1 MKRNS
6 NRNGKKVIT
15 ILGIV
20 ALLWCTVIG
29 IYGIFSAPD
38 SDQAELEQQLMR
50 NEKALEQ
57 LEEMNSMPPAEA
69 VTPSAPNIVSPS
81 AVTDADSPLNTPVT
95 PEDAGKPE
103 HTLSVIGDSVFLGAS
118 PAFKELMEDAV
129 IDAKI
134 SRQVYQAIDVA
145 KKLEKKKK
153 LGDTV
158 IISLGTNGNFNPAT
172 GQELIDYLGP
182 DRTIYWINAYG
193 KKLDIQKQVNET
205 IRDLA
210 KKNANVTVISWA
222 NEGKEHP
229 DWFYQDGVHL
239 NAKGQTGFARF
250 IQKSIGSADTEH

>member
-1 MKRNS
+1 M
-6 NRNGKKVIT
+6 NRNKNKKKVIT
-15 ILGIV
+15 ILGIIG
-20 ALLWCTVIG
+20 LLCCTTIG

-38 SDQAELEQQLMR
+38 SDQAELEQQLMQ
-50 NEKALEQ
+50 NERA
-57 LEEMNSMPPAEA
+57 LEEMNSMPPAETKSLSTSNA
-69 VTPSAPNIVSPS
+69 VSPS
-81 AVTDADSPLNTPVT
+81 AVTVSNEPQTTLDSDGEQ
-95 PEDAGKPE
+95 PER
-103 HTLSVIGDSVFLGAS
+103 TISVIGDSVFLGAS
-118 PAFKELMEDAV
+118 PAFQELQEQAV

-134 SRQVYQAIDVA
+134 SRQVYQAVDVA
-145 KKLEKKKK
+145 KKLEKKGK
-153 LGDTV
+153 LGDTI

-222 NEGKEHP
+222 SEGKEHP

-239 NAKGQTGFARF
+239 NSKGQAGFARF
-250 IQKSIGSADTEH
+250 IQKSIEIH